1 MKLKKHEYRKRKKK
15 QENMGES
22 LNLELISQIQLN
34 QQIK

>member
-1 MKLKKHEYRKRKKK
+1 MSIEKEKKK

-34 QQIK
+34 Q

>member
-1 MKLKKHEYRKRKKK
+1 MSIEKEKEK

>member
-1 MKLKKHEYRKRKKK
+1 MSIEKEKEK

-34 QQIK
+34 Q